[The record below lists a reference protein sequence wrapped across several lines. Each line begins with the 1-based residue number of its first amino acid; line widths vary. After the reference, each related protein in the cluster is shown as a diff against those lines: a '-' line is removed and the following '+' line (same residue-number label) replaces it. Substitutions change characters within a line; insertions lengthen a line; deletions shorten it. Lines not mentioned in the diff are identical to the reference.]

1 MKRLATAEE
10 VAAAVLFAASEQAGF
25 ITGEIIH
32 VNGGKTAS

>member
-1 MKRLATAEE
+1 VGTADE
-10 VAAAVLFAASEQAGF
+10 VADAIRFIASPQAGF